1 MTTKRYCKP
10 KGHTLILEFIC
21 SQITQLQSH
30 LRLGTA
36 QNYKKALHSFSTY
49 LNGKDIPIQL
59 INKTLINDY
68 NSFLL
73 QRGMVRNSTS
83 FYMRILRA
91 VYNKAVEQRLVAQ
104 SHPFSDV
111 YTGIDQTHKRAIDE
125 SVIVKLYKM
134 NLAEEPELA
143 LARDLFIFSYSTR
156 GMAFIDI
163 SHLKKCNLN
172 NGHIYYIRRKTGQ
185 KMNIKIE
192 PCIEHIIKRYYSS
205 DSEYIFPLLTSTDK
219 AIAYRQYQKALNKYN
234 RLLHKLSEYLPGNYC
249 LTSYVARHSWAT
261 AARNHNIPISVI
273 SSGMGHTSE
282 RTTQIYLQL
291 LENSVVDR
299 ANHKILRILR

>member
-10 KGHTLILEFIC
+10 KSHTLILEFIC

-36 QNYKKALHSFSTY
+36 QNYKKALQSFSTY
-49 LNGKDIPIQL
+49 LKGKDIPIQL

-185 KMNIKIE
+185 KMNIKI
-192 PCIEHIIKRYYSS
+192 
-205 DSEYIFPLLTSTDK
+205 DLLFKMS
-219 AIAYRQYQKALNKYN
+219 
-234 RLLHKLSEYLPGNYC
+234 
-249 LTSYVARHSWAT
+249 
-261 AARNHNIPISVI
+261 
-273 SSGMGHTSE
+273 
-282 RTTQIYLQL
+282 
-291 LENSVVDR
+291 
-299 ANHKILRILR
+299 

>member
-10 KGHTLILEFIC
+10 KSHTLILEFIC

-36 QNYKKALHSFSTY
+36 QNYKKALQSFSTY
-49 LNGKDIPIQL
+49 LKGKDIPIQL

-83 FYMRILRA
+83 FYMRILLA

-205 DSEYIFPLLTSTDK
+205 DSEYVFPLLTSTDK

-249 LTSYVARHSWAT
+249 LTSYVARHTFAT
-261 AARNHNIPISVI
+261 VLKRSGVNIAIISE
-273 SSGMGHTSE
+273 SLGHSDLE
-282 RTTQIYLQL
+282 TTQIYLDSF
-291 LENSVVDR
+291 ENSQIDE
-299 ANHKILRILR
+299 AMKNLL